1 METNDKWYIR
11 GKKGC
16 AEQVKRELI
25 KRGAKYNV
33 NAYDV
38 STGRSDFEDENLLF
52 TVVEGVIVSFPRYM
66 YYTHDLNW
74 QEIEIGEPKPKHTF
88 KPYDKVLMCDG
99 EGEGEKAFW
108 LATEFACYTQYP
120 EDGYKYRAIS
130 SRVYRYCIP
139 YLGNEELNNKRFSFD
154 HIRGYE

>member
-1 METNDKWYIR
+1 MKTNDEDRWYIR

-16 AEQVKRELI
+16 TEQIRKEFI
-25 KRGAKYNV
+25 KRGADDPNLEEMNFEEKTYLYHLVCGFVFIEGADSTLGKRIVKQWNEV
-33 NAYDV
+33 TV
-38 STGRSDFEDENLLF
+38 S
-52 TVVEGVIVSFPRYM
+52 
-66 YYTHDLNW
+66 
-74 QEIEIGEPKPKHTF
+74 EPKPKPMF
-88 KPYDKVLMCDG
+88 NPFDKVLMCDG

-120 EDGYKYRAIS
+120 EDGYRYRAIS